1 MTFAIVNEDD
11 FPAKIKS
18 FGFEDSG
25 EDINI
30 GIMDGKG
37 KTYSMEEMEEF
48 DSDDIRD
55 FISKFNKGTS
65 LYVKIH
71 TNYLFIYM
79 KLRRSRDCF
88 FLLSFGYIN

>member
-11 FPAKIKS
+11 FPVKIKS

-55 FISKFNKGTS
+55 FVGKFNKGTCCDCHLLIYS
-65 LYVKIH
+65 LYVG
-71 TNYLFIYM
+71 TY
-79 KLRRSRDCF
+79 
-88 FLLSFGYIN
+88 